1 MAAVLYEPAFWVIAR
16 RFQASRGRALTAL
29 TVIAGFA
36 SVIFVPLAG
45 ALVRAQGW
53 RSALV
58 TLAVI
63 LAVGTIPAHA
73 LALRHATGR
82 PHAGASGSAVAPAI
96 SGATRGEALRS
107 AAFWWITVAFFLITL
122 STSALTV
129 HLVPLLMGRGYSQT
143 FATGAAGVF
152 ALMAMPGRLIF
163 TPLGDHFRRSRVI
176 AVIFLTHALGLL
188 ALLLAPGLLG
198 VVGFVALF
206 GAGFGAVTPA
216 RAALVADVYGA
227 AHYGQISGVV
237 AFATMLAR
245 ALGPLGMSL
254 LYDHAG
260 GYPPGLAALTAAALL
275 GMLALRLSE
284 RSGRASS

>member
-1 MAAVLYEPAFWVIAR
+1 
-16 RFQASRGRALTAL
+16 G
-29 TVIAGFA
+29 
-36 SVIFVPLAG
+36 
-45 ALVRAQGW
+45 
-53 RSALV
+53 ALV
-58 TLAVI
+58 TLAII

-82 PHAGASGSAVAPAI
+82 PGTGTSDPAVAPAPAI
-96 SGATRGEALRS
+96 VGATRGEALRS
-107 AAFWWITVAFFLITL
+107 AAFWWITAAFFLITL

-129 HLVPLLMGRGYSQT
+129 HLVPLLSERGYSQT
-143 FATGAAGVF
+143 FATSAAGVF

-163 TPLGDHFRRSRVI
+163 TPLGDRFRRSRVI
-176 AVIFLTHALGLL
+176 ALIFLTHALGLL
-188 ALLLAPGLLG
+188 ALLLTPGLLG
-198 VVGFVALF
+198 VIGFIALF

-227 AHYGQISGVV
+227 AHYGQISGVI

-260 GYPPGLAALTAAALL
+260 GYPPGLVALTAAALL
-275 GMLALRLSE
+275 GMLALWLSE
-284 RSGRASS
+284 RGGRASA